1 VVYDGNVSYF
11 SFSHIP
17 LFLVATA
24 FLIFL
29 WLPYTGILL
38 FRQCLQKYTNYKC
51 LHWITRMKPFFDAHF
66 GPFKDKRWYWFGI
79 MLLVRVKLFLA
90 YAVTQDPNIVL
101 LITAII
107 GVLVL
112 LSSTAMG
119 KVYKKRF
126 LSILENTFIL
136 NLTLL
141 SLTSMYIRANGGNQA
156 ALVYTAV
163 GTVFVQFIAIVF
175 YHVLMKRELRQ
186 LIQRW
191 YLKLGPN
198 RTADKKDND
207 SQSLNQQV
215 IRQPTQSVIA
225 LHELREPLLTS

>member
-1 VVYDGNVSYF
+1 
-11 SFSHIP
+11 
-17 LFLVATA
+17 
-24 FLIFL
+24 
-29 WLPYTGILL
+29 
-38 FRQCLQKYTNYKC
+38 
-51 LHWITRMKPFFDAHF
+51 MKPFFDAHF
-66 GPFKDKRWYWFGI
+66 GPFKDKCGYWFGI
-79 MLLVRVKLFLA
+79 MLLIRVKLFLA
-90 YAVTQDPNIVL
+90 YAIIIDPNIGL

-107 GVLVL
+107 CVLLL

-141 SLTSMYIRANGGNQA
+141 SLTTMYIRANGGNQA

-163 GTVFVQFIAIVF
+163 GTAFAQFTAIVF
-175 YHVLMKRELRQ
+175 SHVLMKRELRQ

-198 RTADKKDND
+198 RTAVKRVTDNET
-207 SQSLNQQV
+207 LNQREV
-215 IRQPTQSVIA
+215 IRQPTHSIVA
-225 LHELREPLLTS
+225 LHELREPLLTN